1 MVIIKHLKN
10 IVKHSFRLLLIVV
23 LSTFATAVASAKTI
37 NNSNQVLDYSRY
49 DYFVNLYMRS
59 EYKNYLLASEYIQ
72 NNYSYYTDYYICLTN
87 EDITINSS
95 ISASATCSELY
106 RWNYRANSDNVLE
119 KVNDTNLIV
128 NNSVYYVNNVKDKG
142 FISEKM
148 LIALNVGLFALFLYI
163 VILGILRFNS

>member
-1 MVIIKHLKN
+1 
-10 IVKHSFRLLLIVV
+10 
-23 LSTFATAVASAKTI
+23 
-37 NNSNQVLDYSRY
+37 
-49 DYFVNLYMRS
+49 MRS

-106 RWNYRANSDNVLE
+106 RWNYRSSNDNVLE
-119 KVNDTNLIV
+119 KVNDNTLNV
-128 NNSVYYVNNVKDKG
+128 NNSVYYTNNVKDKK

-148 LIALNVGLFALFLYI
+148 LIALNIGLFSIFLYI
-163 VILGILRFNS
+163 IILGILRFNS

>member
-10 IVKHSFRLLLIVV
+10 IVKHSFRLLFIVV
-23 LSTFATAVASAKTI
+23 LSAFATKVASAKTI

-106 RWNYRANSDNVLE
+106 RWNYRSSNDNVLE
-119 KVNDTNLIV
+119 KVNDNTLNV
-128 NNSVYYVNNVKDKG
+128 NNSVYYTNNVKDKK

-148 LIALNVGLFALFLYI
+148 LIALNIGLFSIFLYI
-163 VILGILRFNS
+163 IILGILRFNS